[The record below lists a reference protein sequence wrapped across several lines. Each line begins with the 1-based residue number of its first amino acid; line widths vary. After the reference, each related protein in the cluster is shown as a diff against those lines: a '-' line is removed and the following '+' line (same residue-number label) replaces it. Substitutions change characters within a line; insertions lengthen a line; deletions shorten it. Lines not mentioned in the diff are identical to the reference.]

1 MIRSIQMSDLDSIF
15 FHKMLHNQVARATGS
30 GPRSARSNPSTC
42 PPNLAATRITSSMK
56 SSTSKASVDP
66 VSVESES
73 ELAVRG
79 GRAEGSDARAAGVS
93 GVEAAASSESSKVVE
108 SVASGDV
115 LGVGSDDDLDAG
127 TGSRAGESTTVL
139 GSGRG
144 VAALGATEV
153 STGSGAAS

>member
-1 MIRSIQMSDLDSIF
+1 MLPNFHDSFTISS
-15 FHKMLHNQVARATGS
+15 KKS
-30 GPRSARSNPSTC
+30 SPRSMAMAES
-42 PPNLAATRITSSMK
+42 
-56 SSTSKASVDP
+56 

-79 GRAEGSDARAAGVS
+79 GRTEGSDARAAGVS

-108 SVASGDV
+108 SVASGEVQGVDSDD
-115 LGVGSDDDLDAG
+115 GVGAR

-144 VAALGATEV
+144 VAASGAPEV

>member
-1 MIRSIQMSDLDSIF
+1 
-15 FHKMLHNQVARATGS
+15 
-30 GPRSARSNPSTC
+30 
-42 PPNLAATRITSSMK
+42 MK

-93 GVEAAASSESSKVVE
+93 GVEAAASSEASKVLE

-115 LGVGSDDDLDAG
+115 LGVDSDDRVGAG
-127 TGSRAGESTTVL
+127 TESRAGESSTTVL

-144 VAALGATEV
+144 VATLGATEV
-153 STGSGAAS
+153 STGSGATS